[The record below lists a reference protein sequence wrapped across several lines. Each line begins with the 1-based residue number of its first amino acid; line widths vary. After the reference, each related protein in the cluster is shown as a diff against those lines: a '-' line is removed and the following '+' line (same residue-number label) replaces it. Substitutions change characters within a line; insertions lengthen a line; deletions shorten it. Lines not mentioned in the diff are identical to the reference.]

1 MLRTVCKSKIHGA
14 TITEANVGY
23 TGSVTLDAELMR
35 AVDLVPYE
43 QVHVLNL
50 TNGERIQTYCIEG
63 PPGSGIVCI
72 NGAAAHLMA
81 VGEKVIILSYVQ
93 LTASELEGFTP
104 RVFVVDGKNRIQQV
118 VSPAAP
124 AAGWPAEED
133 DGPSLGR
140 LS

>member
-14 TITEANVGY
+14 TITEANVAY

-35 AVDLVPYE
+35 VADLVPYE

-72 NGAAAHLMA
+72 NGAAAHLMS
-81 VGEKVIILSYVQ
+81 VGEKVIVLSYAQ
-93 LTASELEGFTP
+93 LTEAELETFAP
-104 RVFVVDGKNRIQQV
+104 KVFVVDDTNRIQHV
-118 VSPAAP
+118 IRDAAQ
-124 AAGWPAEED
+124 
-133 DGPSLGR
+133 R
-140 LS
+140 L